1 MRTPM
6 RIGLSAA
13 ALALLGL
20 AAEAKPAP
28 KQPPPPA
35 APSAERFGVP
45 TSFRATSDGHG
56 YSARD
61 RHMADCLATYPGY
74 NPKTDRVVVGPGVTR
89 RCGL

>member
-1 MRTPM
+1 MRTPT

-13 ALALLGL
+13 ALALVSL
-20 AAEAKPAP
+20 AAQAKPAP
-28 KQPPPPA
+28 KHPPA
-35 APSAERFGVP
+35 TAPSADRFGVP

-74 NPKTDRVVVGPGVTR
+74 NPKTDRVVVAPGVTR

>member
-13 ALALLGL
+13 ALTLASL
-20 AAEAKPAP
+20 AAQAKPAP
-28 KQPPPPA
+28 KQPPAA

-45 TSFRATSDGHG
+45 TSFRGASEGRG

-74 NPKTDRVVVGPGVTR
+74 NPKTDRVIVAPGVTR

>member
-13 ALALLGL
+13 ALALAGL

-28 KQPPPPA
+28 KPPPPPA
-35 APSAERFGVP
+35 APSADRFGVP
-45 TSFRATSDGHG
+45 TSFRATSDGRG

-74 NPKTDRVVVGPGVTR
+74 NPKTDRVVVAPGVTR